1 MLLGQDAAMALTASE
16 FASRLTSAVPESS
29 TTLREHLA
37 EETGELLLHVL
48 MGDLLRLA
56 LGWFEQGETD
66 ALARLLDV
74 LDTALREGDEYV
86 RNAVAVSFVEDS
98 GWWEPDMQP
107 FIATLPGEL
116 ANEVERLRHS
126 GK

>member
-1 MLLGQDAAMALTASE
+1 MALTASQ
-16 FASRLTSAVPESS
+16 FVSRLTSAVPESS

-37 EETGELLLHVL
+37 DHEGELLLHL
-48 MGDLLRLA
+48 LTADLRRLA
-56 LGWFEQGETD
+56 LGWFEVGRTD

-86 RNAVAVSFVEDS
+86 CNTISVSFVEDL
-98 GWWEPDMQP
+98 GCWEADMQP

-116 ANEVERLRHS
+116 ANEVERQRHS
-126 GK
+126 SQ

>member
-1 MLLGQDAAMALTASE
+1 MALAAAE
-16 FASRLTSAVPESS
+16 FVSRLTSRVPESS

-37 EETGELLLHVL
+37 EQEGELLLHLLVA
-48 MGDLLRLA
+48 DLRRLA
-56 LGWFEQGETD
+56 LAWFEEGNTE

-86 RNAVAVSFVEDS
+86 ENAIAVSFVEDL

-107 FIATLPGEL
+107 FITTLPGEL
-116 ANEVERLRHS
+116 ANEVERLRNL